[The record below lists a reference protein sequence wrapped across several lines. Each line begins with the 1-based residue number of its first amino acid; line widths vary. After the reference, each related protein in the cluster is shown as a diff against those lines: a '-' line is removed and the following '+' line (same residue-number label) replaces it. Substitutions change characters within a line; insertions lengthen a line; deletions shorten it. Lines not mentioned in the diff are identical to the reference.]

1 MNYIGTRLNATLGK
15 ASMLLVPLS
24 FSLSELFHPITLATP
39 AEEIQ
44 SAGQYATRWLVAHLL
59 ALVALLLIPFL
70 VMKLYDYVEEK
81 YQKLAIPACVLA
93 IMGTVLT
100 TGLLVFDF
108 VILDMSA
115 NGALDDMVAL
125 YVRLNESI
133 FGVLFLKIG
142 PLVFLLG
149 LLGMVLSMFASL
161 IVKKWESLFILVGL
175 LIYGLAGPLFPM
187 QNGHILVNAGAIV
200 MLIGFALILR
210 KPQPDLSTQ

>member
-1 MNYIGTRLNATLGK
+1 MNRIGARLNATLGK
-15 ASMLLVPLS
+15 ASMILVPLC

-39 AEEIQ
+39 VEEIQ

-70 VMKLYDYVEEK
+70 VMKLCDYVEEK
-81 YQKLAIPACVLA
+81 YRKLATPACVLA

-115 NGALDDMVAL
+115 SGALDAMVAL

-133 FGVLFLKIG
+133 FGILFLKIG

-149 LLGMVLSMFASL
+149 LLVMVLSMFVSQ
-161 IVKKWESLFILVGL
+161 IVKKWKSLFILVGL

-187 QNGHILVNAGAIV
+187 QNGHILVNAGAVV
-200 MLIGFALILR
+200 MLIGFVFILM
-210 KPQPDLSTQ
+210 QPRTELAN